1 MSLLKNST
9 WNLLGT
15 AASAAV
21 MVPAMGFFAR
31 TLDAESF
38 GLLALVLAFVGY
50 ASVLDGGF
58 ARAVV
63 REVAAIG
70 ANNADIP
77 KIMGTAL
84 WVVLAIGV
92 LAALVFVAIAP
103 WLVGLMHVSS
113 DLYIGAV
120 NGFRLS
126 ALIAPVI
133 LVTMVWLAPMEGLNQ
148 FAGLNLIRSVGFALI
163 VGVSI
168 VAVLIEPRFE
178 SAVLGL
184 LIGRVLM
191 AALSGWSSSRLTGH
205 CFGAFDRMALQ
216 ALYRFGG
223 WITVSN
229 LVTPLLD
236 YLDRFVLSIMGGA
249 SSLAYYA
256 APADGMQKMQS
267 LPGAVAR
274 ALFPLLSARQG
285 EDLRQLIMRALLIQ
299 ALIGFGVAVSLI
311 AFSDQIIA
319 LWLGADFVEAS
330 SPVSKIL
337 AVGFAFN
344 AMAWVPQTALQAMG
358 YAKCT
363 AFVSMC
369 QILPYVLLLIV
380 LISAFGLVGAA
391 AAWAA
396 RAFVDLCLLGWVYR
410 RTILRKAG
418 TKV

>member
-31 TLDAESF
+31 ALDAESF

-63 REVAAIG
+63 REVAALG
-70 ANNADIP
+70 ANSTDTP
-77 KIMGTAL
+77 KIVGTAL
-84 WVVLAIGV
+84 WVVLAVGV

-113 DLYIGAV
+113 DLYTGAV
-120 NGFRLS
+120 DGFRLS

-148 FAGLNLIRSVGFALI
+148 FAGLNLIRAVGFAF
-163 VGVSI
+163 VFGMSI
-168 VAVLIEPRFE
+168 VAVLIEPSFE
-178 SAVLGL
+178 SAVVGL
-184 LIGRVLM
+184 LIGRMLM

-205 CFGAFDRMALQ
+205 CFGAFDRKALQ

-236 YLDRFVLSIMGGA
+236 YLDRFVLSVMGGA

-285 EDLRQLIMRALLIQ
+285 ESQHKLIITALVVQ

-311 AFSDQIIA
+311 AFGDRIIA

-330 SPVSKIL
+330 SPVLKIL

-344 AMAWVPQTALQAMG
+344 AVAWVPQTVLQALG
-358 YAKCT
+358 FSKAT
-363 AFVSMC
+363 AFVSLC
-369 QILPYVLLLIV
+369 QILPYVLLLV
-380 LISAFGLVGAA
+380 GLTGAFGLVGAA
-391 AAWAA
+391 LAWAM
-396 RAFVDLCLLGWVYR
+396 RAFMDLCLLGWVCR
-410 RTILRKAG
+410 RTMLRKAG
-418 TKV
+418 AKV